1 MEGRCQYT
9 VFFSAALNLQNIQI
23 TDKKLSP
30 ISPSFNPCGPCGPQ
44 RLPGLHH
51 RGPRRISIL
60 AVLADRDARWTEMRI
75 SSRYF
80 NPRGPCGP
88 RLPHLRLEALLLC
101 ISILAVLA
109 DRDSGKLAQF
119 ARRIIFQSSRSLRTA
134 TTDDIVLVVWSTF
147 QSSRSLR
154 TATTNTTTTAP
165 VKLIFQSSRSLRT
178 ATQKLVGLHT

>member
-44 RLPGLHH
+44 RLPVLHH

-60 AVLADRDARWTEMRI
+60 AVLADCDKDWQGVFLDTD
-75 SSRYF
+75 S
-80 NPRGPCGP
+80 
-88 RLPHLRLEALLLC
+88 

-109 DRDSGKLAQF
+109 DRDSKDAQKTVASLYKAENILSAPKSFLREERKNNVSFPHPRTF
-119 ARRIIFQSSRSLRTA
+119 AGANPFGIFWALGPRTRSSGSLPASRSACSQSARSCSRT
-134 TTDDIVLVVWSTF
+134 F
-147 QSSRSLR
+147 FPSSKS
-154 TATTNTTTTAP
+154 ADCPAP
-165 VKLIFQSSRSLRT
+165 
-178 ATQKLVGLHT
+178 GP

>member
-51 RGPRRISIL
+51 RGPRRP
-60 AVLADRDARWTEMRI
+60 AHRRDHGHT
-75 SSRYF
+75 
-80 NPRGPCGP
+80 G
-88 RLPHLRLEALLLC
+88 

-109 DRDSGKLAQF
+109 DRDSKDAQKTVASLYKAENILSAPKSFLREERKNNVSFPHPRTF
-119 ARRIIFQSSRSLRTA
+119 AGANPFGIFWALGPRTRSSGSLPASRSACSQSARSCSRT
-134 TTDDIVLVVWSTF
+134 F
-147 QSSRSLR
+147 FPSSKS
-154 TATTNTTTTAP
+154 ADCPAP
-165 VKLIFQSSRSLRT
+165 DP
-178 ATQKLVGLHT
+178 